1 MTLSPDGPTT
11 LSPARIRFA
20 LLALA
25 LGGFGIGATE
35 FVAMGLLP
43 NIAQDLL
50 PNQYATSPEDA
61 NANAGWIISAYALG
75 VVVGAPTI
83 AAAAARWPRKRLLL
97 ALLTAFTLGT
107 IASAVLPSFGLV
119 LVARFIAALPHG
131 AYFGIASLVAASL
144 MGPGKRARGVA
155 LVLSGLTIANV
166 IGVPAITWLGQAAG
180 WRVAY
185 ITVAAIFAL
194 TFIAVL
200 IAVPWQAGDPHA
212 TMKRELRA
220 FTRAQV
226 WFALGIGAIGFG
238 GLFAVYSYIAPL
250 ATDVTGLPTQLVPVV
265 LIVFGVG
272 MTIGNLVGGRMA
284 DWSVRRS
291 MYIFFGVLA
300 GALVLL
306 GFTAASPAGL
316 FAGVFLVG
324 AASSALAPTV
334 QARLMDVARDS
345 QSIAAALNHSA
356 LNIGNS
362 VGALLG
368 GLAIAAGLGYV
379 APIWIGLVL
388 TMAGTLLAI
397 ASFALDRAHG
407 RRGIA
412 VPYATG
418 AVEAVEPDAWRPSSP
433 DAEVRR
439 ALTRR
444 IASGPGHP
452 LSPTAAGCRRGSP
465 ACGAPPSCRHRTPTR
480 DTSRGCA

>member
-1 MTLSPDGPTT
+1 VTHSSDGPTT

-25 LGGFGIGATE
+25 LGGFGIGSTE

-43 NIAQDLL
+43 NIAADLL
-50 PNQYATSPEDA
+50 PELYATAPEDA
-61 NANAGWIISAYALG
+61 NAGAGWIISAYALG

-83 AAAAARWPRKRLLL
+83 AAAAARWPRKKLLL

-107 IASAVLPSFGLV
+107 IASAVLPTFGLV
-119 LVARFIAALPHG
+119 LVARFLSALPHG

-185 ITVAAIFAL
+185 LAVAGIFAL
-194 TFIAVL
+194 TFVAVAL
-200 IAVPWQAGDPHA
+200 AVPWQPGDPNA

-220 FTRAQV
+220 FTRSQV

-238 GLFAVYSYIAPL
+238 GLFAVYSYVAPL
-250 ATDVTGLPTQLVPVV
+250 ATDVTGLPPAAVPIVLV
-265 LIVFGVG
+265 VFGVG
-272 MTIGNLVGGRMA
+272 MTIGNFAGGRLA

-291 MYIFFGVLA
+291 MYLFFAILA
-300 GALVLL
+300 AALVLL
-306 GFTAASPAGL
+306 GFTAWSPVGL
-316 FAGVFLVG
+316 AAGVFLVG
-324 AASSALAPTV
+324 ASSAALSPTI

-362 VGALLG
+362 LGAVLG
-368 GLAIAAGLGYV
+368 GMAIAAGLGYV
-379 APIWIGLVL
+379 APIWIGLLLTIAGSVL
-388 TMAGTLLAI
+388 AVT
-397 ASFALDRAHG
+397 SFALDRARG
-407 RRGIA
+407 RRGVV

-418 AVEAVEPDAWRPSSP
+418 AVEVVDA
-433 DAEVRR
+433 
-439 ALTRR
+439 
-444 IASGPGHP
+444 
-452 LSPTAAGCRRGSP
+452 
-465 ACGAPPSCRHRTPTR
+465 
-480 DTSRGCA
+480 

>member
-1 MTLSPDGPTT
+1 MTHPEDGPTT

-25 LGGFGIGATE
+25 LGGFGIGCTE

-43 NIAQDLL
+43 DIAEDLL
-50 PNQYATSPEDA
+50 PGLYAQSPEAA
-61 NANAGWIISAYALG
+61 NAQAGCIISAYALG

-97 ALLTAFTLGT
+97 ALVTAFTLGT
-107 IASAVLPSFGLV
+107 IGSAVLPTFELV
-119 LVARFIAALPHG
+119 LVARFIAAVPHG

-180 WRVAY
+180 WRLAYLAVAG
-185 ITVAAIFAL
+185 IFAL
-194 TFIAVL
+194 TFLAVL
-200 IAVPWQAGDPHA
+200 LAVPWQPGDPAA
-212 TMKRELRA
+212 TMQRELRA
-220 FTRAQV
+220 FGRAQV

-238 GLFAVYSYIAPL
+238 GLFAVYTYVAPL
-250 ATDVTGLPTQLVPVV
+250 ATDVTGLAPAMVPVV
-265 LIVFGVG
+265 LIMFGVG
-272 MTIGNLVGGRMA
+272 MTAGNLAGGRLA

-291 MYIFFGVLA
+291 MYLFFGILA
-300 GALVLL
+300 AALVLL
-306 GFTAASPAGL
+306 GFTAANPVGL
-316 FAGVFLVG
+316 FTGVFLVG
-324 AASSALAPTV
+324 ASSAALSPTI

-362 VGALLG
+362 LGALLG

-379 APIWIGLVL
+379 APIWIGLLL
-388 TMAGTLLAI
+388 TIAGVALAL
-397 ASFALDRAHG
+397 ASFSLDRVRG
-407 RRGIA
+407 RRGVV

-418 AVEAVEPDAWRPSSP
+418 AVEVVE
-433 DAEVRR
+433 
-439 ALTRR
+439 
-444 IASGPGHP
+444 
-452 LSPTAAGCRRGSP
+452 
-465 ACGAPPSCRHRTPTR
+465 
-480 DTSRGCA
+480 

>member
-1 MTLSPDGPTT
+1 MTLISDGPTT

-25 LGGFGIGATE
+25 LGGFGIGSTE

-50 PNQYATSPEDA
+50 PGVYAQSPEEA
-61 NANAGWIISAYALG
+61 NATAGWIISAYALG

-97 ALLTAFTLGT
+97 ALLVTFTLAT
-107 IASAVLPSFGLV
+107 IASALLPTFGLV
-119 LVARFIAALPHG
+119 LVARFISAVPHG

-180 WRVAY
+180 WRIAYLAVAG
-185 ITVAAIFAL
+185 IFAL
-194 TFIAVL
+194 TFVAVL
-200 IAVPWQAGDPHA
+200 LAVPWQPGDEHA

-220 FTRAQV
+220 FSRSQV

-238 GLFAVYSYIAPL
+238 GLFAVYSYVAPL
-250 ATDVTGLPTQLVPVV
+250 ATEVTGLPPSLVPVV
-265 LIVFGVG
+265 LIVFGLG
-272 MTIGNLVGGRMA
+272 MTIGNLAGGRLA

-291 MYIFFGVLA
+291 MYVFFGILA

-306 GFTAASPAGL
+306 GFTVENPVGL
-316 FAGVFLVG
+316 FTGVFLVG
-324 AASSALAPTV
+324 ASSAALSPTI

-362 VGALLG
+362 IGALLG
-368 GLAIAAGLGYV
+368 GIAIAAGLGYV

-388 TMAGTLLAI
+388 TIAGVLLAL
-397 ASFALDRAHG
+397 ASFALDRSRG
-407 RRGIA
+407 RRGVV

-418 AVEAVEPDAWRPSSP
+418 AVEVVE
-433 DAEVRR
+433 
-439 ALTRR
+439 
-444 IASGPGHP
+444 
-452 LSPTAAGCRRGSP
+452 
-465 ACGAPPSCRHRTPTR
+465 
-480 DTSRGCA
+480 

>member
-1 MTLSPDGPTT
+1 VTLSNDGPTT

-25 LGGFGIGATE
+25 LGGFGIGCTE

-43 NIAQDLL
+43 NIAADLL
-50 PNQYATSPEDA
+50 PQLYATAPEDA
-61 NANAGWIISAYALG
+61 NAGAGWIISAYALG

-83 AAAAARWPRKRLLL
+83 AAAAARWPRKKLLL

-107 IASAVLPSFGLV
+107 VASAVLPSFGLV

-166 IGVPAITWLGQAAG
+166 VGVPAITWLGQVAG

-185 ITVAAIFAL
+185 LAVAAIFAL
-194 TFIAVL
+194 TFVAVAF
-200 IAVPWQAGDPHA
+200 AVPWQPGDPGA

-238 GLFAVYSYIAPL
+238 GLFAVYSYVAPL
-250 ATDVTGLPTQLVPVV
+250 ATEVTGLPPAAVPVV
-265 LIVFGVG
+265 LIVFGLG
-272 MTIGNLVGGRMA
+272 MTVGNLAGGRLA

-291 MYIFFGVLA
+291 MYIFFAILA
-300 GALVLL
+300 AALVLL
-306 GFTAASPAGL
+306 GFTAASPVGL
-316 FAGVFLVG
+316 AVGVFLVG
-324 AASSALAPTV
+324 ASSAALSPTI

-356 LNIGNS
+356 LNIGNAF
-362 VGALLG
+362 GALLG
-368 GLAIAAGLGYV
+368 GVAIAAGLGYV
-379 APIWIGLVL
+379 APIWIGLLLTIAGSVL
-388 TMAGTLLAI
+388 AVI
-397 ASFALDRAHG
+397 SFALDRARG
-407 RRGIA
+407 RRGVV

-418 AVEAVEPDAWRPSSP
+418 AVEVVD
-433 DAEVRR
+433 V
-439 ALTRR
+439 
-444 IASGPGHP
+444 
-452 LSPTAAGCRRGSP
+452 
-465 ACGAPPSCRHRTPTR
+465 
-480 DTSRGCA
+480 

>member
-1 MTLSPDGPTT
+1 MTLSSDGPTT

-25 LGGFGIGATE
+25 LGGFGIGCTE

-43 NIAQDLL
+43 NIAADLL
-50 PNQYATSPEDA
+50 PELYATAPEDA
-61 NANAGWIISAYALG
+61 NAGAGWIISAYALG

-83 AAAAARWPRKRLLL
+83 AAAAARWPRKKLLL

-107 IASAVLPSFGLV
+107 VASAVLPSFGLV
-119 LVARFIAALPHG
+119 LVARFLAALPHG

-185 ITVAAIFAL
+185 LAVAGIFAL
-194 TFIAVL
+194 TFVAVAL
-200 IAVPWQAGDPHA
+200 AVPWQPGDPNA

-220 FTRAQV
+220 FTRSQV

-238 GLFAVYSYIAPL
+238 GLFAVYSYVAPL
-250 ATDVTGLPTQLVPVV
+250 ATEVTGLPLAAVPLVLV
-265 LIVFGVG
+265 VFGIG
-272 MTIGNLVGGRMA
+272 MTIGNFAGGRLA

-291 MYIFFGVLA
+291 MYVFFAILA
-300 GALVLL
+300 AALVLL
-306 GFTAASPAGL
+306 AFTAWSPAGL
-316 FAGVFLVG
+316 AAGVFLVG
-324 AASSALAPTV
+324 ASSAALSPTI

-362 VGALLG
+362 LGALLG

-379 APIWIGLVL
+379 APIWIGLLLTIAGSVL
-388 TMAGTLLAI
+388 AVT
-397 ASFALDRAHG
+397 SFALDRSRG
-407 RRGIA
+407 RRGVV

-418 AVEAVEPDAWRPSSP
+418 AVEVVEA
-433 DAEVRR
+433 
-439 ALTRR
+439 
-444 IASGPGHP
+444 
-452 LSPTAAGCRRGSP
+452 
-465 ACGAPPSCRHRTPTR
+465 
-480 DTSRGCA
+480 

>member
-1 MTLSPDGPTT
+1 MTHFHDGPTT

-25 LGGFGIGATE
+25 LGGFGIGCTE

-43 NIAQDLL
+43 DIAKDLL
-50 PNQYATSPEDA
+50 PGLYAQSPEDA
-61 NANAGWIISAYALG
+61 NARAGWIISAYALG

-97 ALLTAFTLGT
+97 ALVTAFTLGT
-107 IASAVLPSFGLV
+107 IGSAVLPTFELV
-119 LVARFIAALPHG
+119 LVARFIAAVPHG

-180 WRVAY
+180 WRIAYLAVAG
-185 ITVAAIFAL
+185 IFAL
-194 TFIAVL
+194 TFLAVL
-200 IAVPWQAGDPHA
+200 LAVPWQAGDPGA
-212 TMKRELRA
+212 TMQRELRA
-220 FTRAQV
+220 FSRAQV

-238 GLFAVYSYIAPL
+238 GLFAVYTYVAPL
-250 ATDVTGLPTQLVPVV
+250 ATDVTGLAPAMVPVV
-265 LIVFGVG
+265 LIMFGIG
-272 MTIGNLVGGRMA
+272 MTTGNLAGGRLA

-291 MYIFFGVLA
+291 MYLFFGILA
-300 GALVLL
+300 AALVLL
-306 GFTAASPAGL
+306 GFTAANPVGL
-316 FAGVFLVG
+316 FTGVFLVG
-324 AASSALAPTV
+324 AASAALSPTI

-379 APIWIGLVL
+379 APVWIGLLL
-388 TMAGTLLAI
+388 TIAGVALAI
-397 ASFALDRAHG
+397 ASFSLDRVRG
-407 RRGIA
+407 RRGVV

-418 AVEAVEPDAWRPSSP
+418 AVEVVE
-433 DAEVRR
+433 
-439 ALTRR
+439 
-444 IASGPGHP
+444 
-452 LSPTAAGCRRGSP
+452 
-465 ACGAPPSCRHRTPTR
+465 
-480 DTSRGCA
+480 